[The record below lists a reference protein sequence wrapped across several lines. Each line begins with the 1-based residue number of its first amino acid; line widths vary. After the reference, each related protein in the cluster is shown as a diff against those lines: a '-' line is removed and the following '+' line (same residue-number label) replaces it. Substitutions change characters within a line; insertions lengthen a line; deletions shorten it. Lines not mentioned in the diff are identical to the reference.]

1 MGEPERSKLAVEG
14 ESQVPMKVAAD
25 GDVCVGLGNV
35 QRRHVSWGQ
44 EDLGERG
51 VIVEAELWGEDKRIE
66 GRQVDYDAGGSPI
79 RTWHRENPGL
89 EAWLVGTG

>member
-1 MGEPERSKLAVEG
+1 M
-14 ESQVPMKVAAD
+14 
-25 GDVCVGLGNV
+25 
-35 QRRHVSWGQ
+35 SWRQ

-89 EAWLVGTG
+89 EAWLKGNGVNNTFCHPVLDRKGQIWKGLGEGGRA